1 MKYKYLI
8 SRIGLVFFLA
18 GASSRAA
25 TLVES
30 DPLAGGIGYAWT
42 VRIGNNESITTT
54 NSPNASVGVWS
65 WEDTAFAGG
74 PDMGWTHTSSWVAL
88 EVTEVA
94 TLTIVM
100 GRNSS
105 IPYLDGFR
113 EVNNLFPS
121 FTIWNGWD
129 NSGTD
134 NHIYPNTGLID
145 WAEELTGVVGHVDNS
160 TEHTAELTL
169 TLEPGLYSIALG
181 SQGPATGGLPRQGYF
196 VTFTTIP
203 EPSSAFLAFGA
214 AGALGLRRRRH

>member
-1 MKYKYLI
+1 MKYTPLICRLGLI
-8 SRIGLVFFLA
+8 SLLA
-18 GASSRAA
+18 AGWSNAASI
-25 TLVES
+25 VQS

-42 VRIGNNESITTT
+42 VQIGNNGSIATT

-65 WEDTAFAGG
+65 WEDTAFAGA
-74 PDMGWTHTSSWVAL
+74 PNMGWTHTTGWVAL
-88 EVTEVA
+88 EVTEA
-94 TLTIVM
+94 TTLTIVM
-100 GRNSS
+100 GQNSS

-134 NHIYPNTGLID
+134 NHIYSNTGLID

-160 TEHTAELTL
+160 TEHTAELTV

-196 VTFTTIP
+196 ATFTTVP
-203 EPSSAFLAFGA
+203 EPSSALLAFAA
-214 AGALGLRRRRH
+214 AGIFGLRRRRH